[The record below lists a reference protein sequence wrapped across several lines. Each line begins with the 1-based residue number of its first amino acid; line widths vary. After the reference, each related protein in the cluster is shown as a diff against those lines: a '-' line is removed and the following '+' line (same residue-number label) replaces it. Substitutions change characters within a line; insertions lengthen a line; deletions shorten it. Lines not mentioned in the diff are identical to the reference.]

1 MKEFSLFQESVFFP
15 LMILS
20 ILFKQKYPILFVA
33 LNFADIALIVFLLQA
48 RCYNKAGGLRRKRA
62 CPALETGGIWLFIG
76 FLPWRKERET

>member
-1 MKEFSLFQESVFFP
+1 MFQESVFFP

-33 LNFADIALIVFLLQA
+33 LNFADIALVVSLS
-48 RCYNKAGGLRRKRA
+48 RPGCYNKAGESGRKRA